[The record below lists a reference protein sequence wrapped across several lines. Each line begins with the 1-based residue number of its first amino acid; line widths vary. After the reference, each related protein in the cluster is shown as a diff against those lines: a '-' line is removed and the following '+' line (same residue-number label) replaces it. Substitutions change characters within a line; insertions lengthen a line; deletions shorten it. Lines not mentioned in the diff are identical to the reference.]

1 MRRIITAVFFMVV
14 TLTLCA
20 RDLSVQVSPTRL
32 SVLPGAPMDVTLT
45 VTNKAGHD
53 LLVLGDSLRHGVRIR
68 TYLYTLGGT
77 KVDCWKESV
86 SWVTGH
92 SPPSTW
98 PRHRFPA
105 GGTITVPSGIY
116 SHTAC
121 PLSQIPP
128 GRYEGRIIVA
138 VNILIGEQ
146 DRTISSEVRIPV
158 EVRQP
163 TGQDAAYL
171 KALQD
176 ALRTY
181 ESQAGPVKL
190 KGVPL
195 TWREVLSSFRIRSAQ
210 IALTRF
216 PTSTYAG
223 YALGLGQG
231 FHMILDSKPEYVV
244 KTLWQQ
250 NYIQAHPKASTHQ
263 KVVEGGKA
271 REVWQTEP
279 MPKYLEDQRSRIQ
292 NYLVI
297 HPGHPRRE
305 VMELALA
312 YQSLALGDKDTA
324 LHTLEWVSKNGKTPK
339 WKKQAIDL
347 LKLLKAEKSGANS

>member
-1 MRRIITAVFFMVV
+1 MRRIITAVFLVAA

-20 RDLSVQVSPTRL
+20 RDISVQVSPTRL
-32 SVLPGAPMDVTLT
+32 SVLPGAPMDVTVT

-53 LLVLGDSLRHGVRIR
+53 LFVLADSLRHGVHIAG
-68 TYLYTLGGT
+68 YLYTSDGT

-86 SWVTGH
+86 SWVSGH

-98 PRHRFPA
+98 PKCRFPA
-105 GGTITVPSGIY
+105 GGTLTVPSGIY

-128 GRYEGRIIVA
+128 GRYEGRIVVTA
-138 VNILIGEQ
+138 NILIGEQ
-146 DRTISSEVRIPV
+146 DRTISSEVRVPV

-195 TWREVLSSFRIRSAQ
+195 TWREVLSSFRIHSAQ

-223 YALGLGQG
+223 YALAKKIPDYSNPL
-231 FHMILDSKPEYVV
+231 FKPVPPAKQV
-244 KTLWQQ
+244 K
-250 NYIQAHPKASTHQ
+250 
-263 KVVEGGKA
+263 
-271 REVWQTEP
+271 
-279 MPKYLEDQRSRIQ
+279 M
-292 NYLVI
+292 
-297 HPGHPRRE
+297 
-305 VMELALA
+305 A
-312 YQSLALGDKDTA
+312 Y
-324 LHTLEWVSKNGKTPK
+324 EEGKTYVTFPDKAFEKYFQQLDAFMKGDHVPK
-339 WKKQAIDL
+339 SLRTVLWSFYGDQLVRRGRFTEAKEAFMEATKGAPPLGAKGSAYYNRAKGFIEAF
-347 LKLLKAEKSGANS
+347 KAEKPSRTRPKRPG